1 MLRDLYIP
9 DFKGSIFQNR
19 RNDNFNFMKKTI
31 FLFCFYASLILLNSC
46 ARNPVTG
53 KRQLVLM
60 TEKQEIAMGQEA
72 DPQIVQAYGLYEDE
86 ALQAFINEKGKE
98 MGEISHRSKLEYNFK
113 ILNSPIINAFALPGG
128 YVYFTR
134 GIMAHFNN
142 EAEFA
147 GVLGHEIG
155 HVTARHTV
163 AQQRNALL
171 GQLGLIAGLVL
182 VPEFAQFAEQASQGL
197 SLLFLKFGRDAETQ
211 SDELGVEYSSKI
223 GYDAQQMAGF
233 FQTLERNQVESG
245 AGELPEF
252 LSTHPSPAGR
262 EANVSQLAAEWKEKL
277 NLSNFTVNRESY
289 LKMLDG
295 LVYGEDPKQ
304 GFVENQVFYHPEL
317 KFQLPVPEAWAYQ
330 NSPQQFQMAPKEGK
344 AYMFLSLAAGS
355 SLQEA
360 SSTVLKQYNLEL
372 IDAREIK
379 VNGLNAI
386 RMEAGQQQEEVII
399 KTLSYV
405 IQHGD
410 YYYNVMGIASTLDY
424 ASYEPIF
431 LETMG
436 DFKVLV
442 DQEKLNRTP
451 DRIRLKTVGSNST
464 LEQALKSL
472 GVPEN
477 RMEEVS
483 LLNGMLLSETV
494 AKGSLIKIIEK

>member
-1 MLRDLYIP
+1 M
-9 DFKGSIFQNR
+9 S
-19 RNDNFNFMKKTI
+19 
-31 FLFCFYASLILLNSC
+31 
-46 ARNPVTG
+46 
-53 KRQLVLM
+53 
-60 TEKQEIAMGQEA
+60 EKQEIAMGQEA
-72 DPQIVQAYGLYEDE
+72 DPQIVQSYGLYQDK

-113 ILNSPIINAFALPGG
+113 ILDSPIINAFALPGG

-163 AQQRNALL
+163 SQQRNALL

-182 VPEFAQFAEQASQGL
+182 VPEFGQFADQASQGL

-211 SDELGVEYSSKI
+211 SDELGVEYSSKT

-233 FQTLERNQVESG
+233 FETLERNQIESG

-262 EANVSQLAAEWKEKL
+262 EANVSQMAAEWKEKL
-277 NLSNFTVNRESY
+277 NLSNLKVNRDSY
-289 LKMLDG
+289 LQMLDG

-304 GFVENQVFYHPEL
+304 GFVEEQVFYHPEL
-317 KFQLPVPEAWAYQ
+317 KFELPVPNDWSYQ
-330 NSPQQFQMAPKEGK
+330 NSPQQFQMAPKDGK
-344 AYMFLSLAAGS
+344 ALMFLSLAEGS

-360 SSTVLKQYNLEL
+360 SSTVLKQYSLEL
-372 IDAREIK
+372 TEAQEIQ

-386 RMEAGQQQEEVII
+386 RLEAGQQQEEVII

-405 IQHGD
+405 IHHGD
-410 YYYNVMGIASTLDY
+410 YFYNVMGISNSQDF

-436 DFKVLV
+436 NFKVLV
-442 DQEKLNRTP
+442 DKEKLNRTP

-464 LEQALKSL
+464 LEQALKSF
-472 GVPEN
+472 GVPAN
-477 RMEEVS
+477 RMDEVS
-483 LLNGMLLSETV
+483 LLNGMMLSEQV
-494 AKGSLIKIIEK
+494 SKGALIKVLGK

>member
-1 MLRDLYIP
+1 
-9 DFKGSIFQNR
+9 
-19 RNDNFNFMKKTI
+19 MKRVVL
-31 FLFCFYASLILLNSC
+31 LFYFSASLILFTAC

-72 DPQIVQAYGLYEDE
+72 DPQIVQAYGLYEDD

-98 MGEISHRSKLEYNFK
+98 MGEISHRKKLDYEFK
-113 ILNSPIINAFALPGG
+113 ILDSPIINAFALPGG
-128 YVYFTR
+128 FVYFTR

-155 HVTARHTV
+155 HVTARHSV

-171 GQLGLIAGLVL
+171 GQLGLIAGIVL
-182 VPEFAQFAEQASQGL
+182 VPEFAQFAGEASQGL

-277 NLSNFTVNRESY
+277 NLSNAKINRENY

-304 GFVENQVFYHPEL
+304 GFVEDQVFYHPDL
-317 KFQLPVPEAWAYQ
+317 KFELPVPNDWAYQ
-330 NSPQQFQMAPKEGK
+330 NSPQQFQMAPKVGK
-344 AYMFLSLAAGS
+344 ALMFLSLAAGS

-360 SSTVLKQYNLEL
+360 TSTVLKQYSLEL
-372 IDAREIK
+372 IDAQEIK

-386 RMEAGQQQEEVII
+386 RMEAGQQQEDMII
-399 KTLSYV
+399 KTLSYI

-410 YYYNVMGIASTLDY
+410 YFFNVMGITNTNDFGM
-424 ASYEPIF
+424 YEPVF
-431 LETMG
+431 TETMKNFRELK
-436 DFKVLV
+436 DA
-442 DQEKLNRTP
+442 EKLNRKP
-451 DRIRLKTVGSNST
+451 ERIRLKTVGSNGT
-464 LEQALKSL
+464 LEEALR
-472 GVPEN
+472 GFNVPEN

-483 LLNGMLLSETV
+483 LLNGMMLSDNVE
-494 AKGSLIKIIEK
+494 KGALIKVLGQ

>member
-1 MLRDLYIP
+1 
-9 DFKGSIFQNR
+9 
-19 RNDNFNFMKKTI
+19 MKRAL
-31 FLFCFYASLILLNSC
+31 FLLCFFASLIFFISC

-72 DPQIVQAYGLYEDE
+72 DPQIVQAYGLYEDK

-98 MGEISHRSKLEYNFK
+98 MGEISHRKKLEYDFK
-113 ILNSPIINAFALPGG
+113 ILDSPIINAFALPGG

-182 VPEFAQFAEQASQGL
+182 VPEFGQFAEQASQGL

-211 SDELGVEYSSKI
+211 SDELGVEYSSKV

-233 FQTLERNQVESG
+233 FETLERNQVESG

-262 EANVSQLAAEWKEKL
+262 EANVSQMAAEWKEKL
-277 NLSNFTVNRESY
+277 NLSNLKVNRDNY
-289 LKMLDG
+289 LNMLDG

-304 GFVENQVFYHPEL
+304 GFVENQVFYHPAL
-317 KFQLPVPEAWAYQ
+317 KFELPVPKAWAYQ

-344 AYMFLSLAAGS
+344 ALMFLSLVEGS

-372 IDAREIK
+372 TDAQEIK

-386 RMEAGQQQEEVII
+386 RLEAGQQQEEVII
-399 KTLSYV
+399 KTLSY
-405 IQHGD
+405 IIHHGD
-410 YYYNVMGIASTLDY
+410 NYYNVMGISSSQDY
-424 ASYEPIF
+424 ASFEPIF

-436 DFKVLV
+436 NFKVLV
-442 DQEKLNRTP
+442 DQEKLNRVP
-451 DRIRLKTVGSNST
+451 DRILIKKVGSNST

-477 RMEEVS
+477 RLEEVS
-483 LLNGMLLSETV
+483 LLNGMLLSENV
-494 AKGSLIKIIEK
+494 SKGALIKIIGK